1 MGIAHYLF
9 FHKTALN
16 KKSAAWYV
24 GSTITSLTT
33 SQKMNLFTRSQDSLK
48 ITLLL
53 APDSSLMSL
62 ASILDV
68 MRGANR
74 MAQRKLFEW
83 QIVTPHDQ
91 AARLTCGLAIQPDVK
106 LNQPLHGDILILLG
120 GFNHEQHFDKTLLRQ
135 LKTLIPCFHWVGGVE
150 SGSWALARLGLLEGR
165 KATTHWEDLEDFA
178 LKYPTIQVMRDRFVI
193 DGNTFTSGGA
203 SPSFDFMLHLI
214 RCRYGQQLALE
225 VASIFIYD
233 AVHTSNDAQPLV
245 SLGLLETQEPRVAK
259 AIRLMEQHLED
270 SLSISQIAN
279 HVALSVRM
287 LEYLFREHLN
297 HTPAQYYLHL
307 RLQNARRL
315 VTDTRLPIQ
324 EIALRTGFS
333 SLASLSRCF
342 REAYQLSPT
351 QYRKHFKA
359 RAWTE

>member
-1 MGIAHYLF
+1 MD
-9 FHKTALN
+9 
-16 KKSAAWYV
+16 
-24 GSTITSLTT
+24 
-33 SQKMNLFTRSQDSLK
+33 LFTRSQDSLK

-62 ASILDV
+62 ASVLDV

-74 MAQRKLFEW
+74 MAQRKLFNW
-83 QIVTPHDQ
+83 QIATPNDQ
-91 AARLTCGLAIQPDVK
+91 AASLTCGLAIQPDVK
-106 LNQPLHGDILILLG
+106 LNQQLQGDILILLG
-120 GFNHEQHFDKTLLRQ
+120 GFNHERHFDKALLRQ
-135 LKTLIPCFHWVGGVE
+135 LKSIIPRFRWLGGVE
-150 SGSWALARLGLLEGR
+150 SGSWALARLGLLDGR

-178 LKYPTIQVMRDRFVI
+178 LTYPRIEVIPDRFVI

-214 RCRYGQQLALE
+214 RCRYGRQLALE

-259 AIRLMEQHLED
+259 AIRLMEEHLED
-270 SLSISQIAN
+270 PLSISQLAQPLE
-279 HVALSVRM
+279 LSVRM
-287 LEYLFREHLN
+287 LEYLFREQLN

-307 RLQNARRL
+307 RLQSARRL
-315 VTDTRLPIQ
+315 VTDTHLPIQ

-333 SLASLSRCF
+333 SLASLSRSF

-351 QYRKHFKA
+351 HYRKRFKQGINNLNPV
-359 RAWTE
+359 

>member
-1 MGIAHYLF
+1 M
-9 FHKTALN
+9 T
-16 KKSAAWYV
+16 
-24 GSTITSLTT
+24 
-33 SQKMNLFTRSQDSLK
+33 LFTRSNSVLK
-48 ITLLL
+48 VTLLL

-74 MAQRKLFEW
+74 MAQSKLFDW
-83 QIVTPHDQ
+83 QIITPHDQ
-91 AARLTCGLAIQPDVK
+91 AALLTCGLVIQPDAA
-106 LNQPLHGDILILLG
+106 LNSQLQGDVLIVVA
-120 GFNHEQHFDKTLLRQ
+120 GFNHEQHFDKVLLRQ
-135 LKTLIPCFHWVGGVE
+135 LQKIIPRFSWLGGVE
-150 SGSWALARLGLLEGR
+150 SGSWVLARLGLLDGC

-178 LKYPTIQVMRDRFVI
+178 LKHPRIQVIPDRFVI

-259 AIRLMEQHLED
+259 AIRLMEEHLED
-270 SLSISQIAN
+270 PLSISQIAK
-279 HVALSVRM
+279 HLALSIRM
-287 LEYLFREHLN
+287 LEYLFREQLN
-297 HTPAQYYLHL
+297 YTPAQYYLHL

-315 VTDTRLPIQ
+315 VTDTGLPIQ

-333 SLASLSRCF
+333 SLATLSRCF
-342 REAYQLSPT
+342 REAYQFSPAH
-351 QYRKHFKA
+351 YRRRFKQNTA
-359 RAWTE
+359 NTT